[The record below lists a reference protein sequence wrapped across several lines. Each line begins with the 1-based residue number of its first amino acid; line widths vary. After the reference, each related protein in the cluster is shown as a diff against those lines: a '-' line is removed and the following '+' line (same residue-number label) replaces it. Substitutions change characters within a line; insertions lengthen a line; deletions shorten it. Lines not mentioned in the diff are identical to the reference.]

1 MAAPASRYG
10 ITTVDLNQA
19 AQAVQVGDLGTFALT
34 SPIAV
39 AKIVEAEDQV
49 EGHVR
54 DRISVPL
61 SPVPAPGE
69 TTLPEVLTARN
80 FESLFIQGVKY
91 WALALLVQSSF
102 SENHPNKSEYG
113 EMFMGLSLHYLDQFR
128 DQAQKRAGSGRLKHE
143 NPFMPPVL
151 VQPTPKQPG
160 Q

>member
-69 TTLPEVLTARN
+69 TSEQIRVRGNVHGTVPPLSGSVPGPGPEAGRVGATQTREPVYA
-80 FESLFIQGVKY
+80 SG
-91 WALALLVQSSF
+91 AGPA
-102 SENHPNKSEYG
+102 
-113 EMFMGLSLHYLDQFR
+113 DA
-128 DQAQKRAGSGRLKHE
+128 QAAWSVSHKELNR
-143 NPFMPPVL
+143 PVL
-151 VQPTPKQPG
+151 EREDNDDG
-160 Q
+160 RI